1 MLRWHSETKA
11 STRTRPESSK
21 DAAAAARAA
30 DAPSVRHCAAFAARA
45 AAESASRVDTVA
57 DVSFSSIPPMTF
69 PARWS
74 LNARRNAETTPSAR
88 RLAFSAA
95 VGKSGASSRSQK
107 SDTRIPR
114 APVLS

>member
-1 MLRWHSETKA
+1 MLRWHADTKA

-21 DAAAAARAA
+21 AAAAAARAA
-30 DAPSVRHCAAFAARA
+30 DAPSVRHFAAFAARA

-57 DVSFSSIPPMTF
+57 AASFSSISLN
-69 PARWS
+69 AS

-107 SDTRIPR
+107 SETRIPR

>member
-1 MLRWHSETKA
+1 MLRWHADTKA

-21 DAAAAARAA
+21 AAAAAARAA
-30 DAPSVRHCAAFAARA
+30 DAPSVRHFAAFAARA

-57 DVSFSSIPPMTF
+57 AAASFSSISLN
-69 PARWS
+69 AS

-107 SDTRIPR
+107 SET
-114 APVLS
+114 